1 MSDKTCCI
9 GESQYLEQR
18 SNGKGSHVQFTIIF
32 LSQKSKQMAFQ
43 HKPTVIIPSNEK
55 SLQPDMEVKAKVG
68 LEDAMLR
75 CRGNMGKYD
84 RQN

>member
-1 MSDKTCCI
+1 
-9 GESQYLEQR
+9 
-18 SNGKGSHVQFTIIF
+18 
-32 LSQKSKQMAFQ
+32 MAFQ